1 MESRPVE
8 SRPVESRPVESQR
21 VESRRVESRPVKE
34 ANGLG
39 RRLMAA
45 GWPVLGLAAALG
57 GWALVVAVLDVPEI
71 IAPSP
76 ADVLAAFLSLPGY
89 LLGEAL
95 TTLTVVVLGFAAA
108 AVAGLVIGVAI
119 AASRIVELMFAPLLV
134 AFNAV
139 PKVALAPLL
148 VVWMGFG
155 QQPKVVMTLL
165 VCFFPIVLS
174 VAQGLTSTP
183 VELVELARSLRTS
196 RTRTFLRFRFP
207 SALPQIFV
215 GLKVAMPLAAVGA
228 VIGEFSAGDEG
239 LGFVIQQSGANSD
252 TALAFAAVALL
263 GVMSVVLFYALVLA
277 ERLLLPWVRETTSA
291 R

>member
-1 MESRPVE
+1 
-8 SRPVESRPVESQR
+8 
-21 VESRRVESRPVKE
+21 VKE
-34 ANGLG
+34 ANGPIG
-39 RRLMAA
+39 RLTAA
-45 GWPVLGLAAALG
+45 GWPVLGLAAAVG
-57 GWALVVAVLDVPEI
+57 GWALVVAVFDVPEI

-76 ADVLAAFLSLPGY
+76 ADVLAAFLRVPGY

-95 TTLTVVVLGFAAA
+95 TTLTVVVLGFTVSV
-108 AVAGLVIGVAI
+108 VAGLLIGVAI

-155 QQPKVVMTLL
+155 QQPKVVMALL

-174 VAQGLTSTP
+174 VAEGLTSTP

-239 LGFVIQQSGANSD
+239 LGFVIQQSGANAD
-252 TALAFAAVALL
+252 TPLAFAAIGLL
-263 GVMSVVLFYALVLA
+263 GVLSVALFYALVLA
-277 ERLLLPWVRETTSA
+277 ERLLLPWVRETTAA

>member
-1 MESRPVE
+1 HV
-8 SRPVESRPVESQR
+8 QR
-21 VESRRVESRPVKE
+21 
-34 ANGLG
+34 AQ
-39 RRLMAA
+39 RLAEQISGYA
-45 GWPVLGLAAALG
+45 EEGVQDVG
-57 GWALVVAVLDVPEI
+57 GWALAVEVLDPPEI

-76 ADVLAAFLSLPGY
+76 ADVLDAFLGVPGY

-95 TTLTVVVLGFAAA
+95 STLYVIVAGFAL
-108 AVAGLVIGVAI
+108 AVAAGLLIGVAI
-119 AASRIVELMFAPLLV
+119 AASRRVELMFAPLLV

-155 QQPKVVMTLL
+155 SQPKVVMALL
-165 VCFFPIVLS
+165 VCFFPVVLS
-174 VAQGLTSTP
+174 VAEGLTSTP
-183 VELVELARSLRTS
+183 VELAELARSLRTS

-207 SALPQIFV
+207 GALPQIFV

-239 LGFVIQQSGANSD
+239 LGFVIVQSGANSD
-252 TALAFAAVALL
+252 TALAFAAIALLSVISVALF
-263 GVMSVVLFYALVLA
+263 SVLVVA
-277 ERLLLPWVRETTSA
+277 ERLLLPWVRETTSQ